1 MSAQYDVPAYVA
13 HPFACTPLPF
23 PPHSHPIH
31 PSPVLSSPSMLLT
44 CLSPHPAL
52 VLPPRLLQR
61 YQNVKSELEAQQNL
75 ERIRAEKMAQAG
87 LLATAS
93 PAMLAGASGIAATGG
108 KQVRR
113 SRGWDRRARSGM
125 QEVQSRGRRLAL
137 CGGRLSGSIEGCAR
151 PLQRPLRT
159 PPMSASPHAVS

>member
-1 MSAQYDVPAYVA
+1 MYAQQCLRHSACGRPCIGCLPHTSLHPTLARKIRLIMTYPPMLRALLPARL
-13 HPFACTPLPF
+13 FRS

-125 QEVQSRGRRLAL
+125 
-137 CGGRLSGSIEGCAR
+137 
-151 PLQRPLRT
+151 
-159 PPMSASPHAVS
+159 